1 MSGFV
6 GTVRTGASGADKE
19 AVKQQEE
26 GVQVASQWAQ
36 EKIDAFL
43 AAIEYVDPRTP
54 SVLVSM
60 PH

>member
-43 AAIEYVDPRTP
+43 AAIEYVDPAP
-54 SVLVSM
+54 
-60 PH
+60 PQ